1 MICPKKHEEGVEC
14 PDCRALARVWERLDE
29 FAAPEVTPG
38 FDARLYARIAAEEKR
53 RASGWRRW
61 GWRPLVPLA
70 AAAAVAA
77 VVLWVHPSGSPDAA
91 KQAGKADIE
100 QVAQAVDDLDLLIP
114 LADTNR

>member
-1 MICPKKHEEGVEC
+1 MTCPNKHEEGVEC

-29 FAAPEVTPG
+29 FTVPEVTPG
-38 FDARLYARIAAEEKR
+38 FDARLYARIAAEETR
-53 RASGWRRW
+53 RTSGWRRW
-61 GWRPLVPLA
+61 VWRPLVPLA

-77 VVLWVHPSGSPDAA
+77 VVLWVHPSGGPDAA